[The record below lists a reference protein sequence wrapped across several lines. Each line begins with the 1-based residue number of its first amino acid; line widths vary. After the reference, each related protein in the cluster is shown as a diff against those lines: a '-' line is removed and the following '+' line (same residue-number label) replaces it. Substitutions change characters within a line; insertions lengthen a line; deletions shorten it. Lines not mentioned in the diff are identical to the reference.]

1 MHMGRLAL
9 SDEVGKVTVQIRAPK
24 GTFPGEIAE
33 GWYVVFENNVI
44 LTDQDG
50 KPIAG
55 VPKEHLEPGGDARLI
70 ACRMVRNN
78 RKGRAS
84 AAGFNRPIHYPKLVY

>member
-1 MHMGRLAL
+1 MTDIRKI
-9 SDEVGKVTVQIRAPK
+9 SVQVRPPK

-50 KPIAG
+50 KPLG
-55 VPKEHLEPGGDARLI
+55 PKHHITPDGDAHLI

-84 AAGFNRPIHYPKLVY
+84 VSGFNRTIRYPPLKF